1 MQYLALALVPAAA
14 VVWLIMKIKSQMNLP
29 IPIQILCGRHRKK
42 TVKMVAVIAVRHRVV
57 IRVHRVSQIIISR
70 NRASSSR
77 RRLIKYSSSSNN
89 NNNSRNNIRRSNR
102 NSCHSNNSRCSS
114 SSNNKML
121 MAIRQIRRMH
131 HRMPMQHLMRIILR
145 PVILLYSVQIWSTI
159 GQPFGKWTRNAFYK
173 NMSHSVRMAKCSI
186 AICRWYVNN
195 LIQNRNITKFMV
207 ILILQYSSWNLDSK
221 KLYVK
226 APVRIQVQSHKETIV
241 EFMRSELL
249 ADDTEQFIEK
259 IMEDYLRYR
268 DNFEIYIQTMIS
280 QVLDPSFFLEITRE
294 KDEYFLGSVR
304 IIDSIMDNCKRKL
317 LSITPWTR
325 SIIVSIETYPKC
337 HVFTE
342 WGQNNL
348 TQRIVVAV
356 ISQVFLCVSCFSVI
370 HIMRT
375 LCNRCRLIRVWHV
388 RRTYCCVAYVL
399 HVLIF
404 HKIAHEKYNLY
415 IQCSSRVAEQ
425 QQECPGKSSTEILN
439 DLLAEHN
446 WVDELF
452 RNMRNSWAEVESLER
467 QKRFREVSQ

>member
-1 MQYLALALVPAAA
+1 MHAIFGAGTGAGSSSGVADNEDQEPDEFADSDTDPVWTPQEEDSEDGRSYRRKTSRRNKSAPRKSNYNQPQQGQQQQTALNQVQQQQQQQQQQPQQHQAQQPQQL
-14 VVWLIMKIKSQMNLP
+14 SQQQQQVQQQQQQQNVDGYTP
-29 IPIQILCGRHRKK
+29 NK
-42 TVKMVAVIAVRHRVV
+42 A
-57 IRVHRVSQIIISR
+57 
-70 NRASSSR
+70 NASSYANATLDADNFKTGDFIVLRSD
-77 RRLIKYSSSSNN
+77 LVNDWPTIWQVDTQCILQKYEPFCQNG
-89 NNNSRNNIRRSNR
+89 
-102 NSCHSNNSRCSS
+102 
-114 SSNNKML
+114 KM
-121 MAIRQIRRMH
+121 
-131 HRMPMQHLMRIILR
+131 
-145 PVILLYSVQIWSTI
+145 
-159 GQPFGKWTRNAFYK
+159 FYR
-173 NMSHSVRMAKCSI
+173 NMSM
-186 AICRWYVNN
+186 
-195 LIQNRNITKFMV
+195 
-207 ILILQYSSWNLDSK
+207 YSSWNLDSK

>member
-1 MQYLALALVPAAA
+1 MLISQTGDFIVLRSDLVND
-14 VVWLIMKIKSQMNLP
+14 WP
-29 IPIQILCGRHRKK
+29 IIWQVDTQCILQKYEPFCQNG
-42 TVKMVAVIAVRHRVV
+42 KM
-57 IRVHRVSQIIISR
+57 
-70 NRASSSR
+70 
-77 RRLIKYSSSSNN
+77 
-89 NNNSRNNIRRSNR
+89 
-102 NSCHSNNSRCSS
+102 
-114 SSNNKML
+114 
-121 MAIRQIRRMH
+121 
-131 HRMPMQHLMRIILR
+131 
-145 PVILLYSVQIWSTI
+145 
-159 GQPFGKWTRNAFYK
+159 FYR
-173 NMSHSVRMAKCSI
+173 NMSM
-186 AICRWYVNN
+186 
-195 LIQNRNITKFMV
+195 
-207 ILILQYSSWNLDSK
+207 YSSWNLDSK

-259 IMEDYLRYR
+259 IMEDFLRYR

-348 TQRIVVAV
+348 TQKNCGGCHQPGISVRFLLFGNPYHANTMQPVPVDTRLACEKDILLCRICAA
-356 ISQVFLCVSCFSVI
+356 
-370 HIMRT
+370 R
-375 LCNRCRLIRVWHV
+375 
-388 RRTYCCVAYVL
+388 AD
-399 HVLIF
+399 IF
-404 HKIAHEKYNLY
+404 HKIAHEKFNLY
-415 IQCSSRVAEQ
+415 IHCSRRVAEQ
-425 QQECPGKSSTEILN
+425 QQEYPGKSSTEILN